1 MPDRLPTARA
11 RRLHRLLYSEHLAVT
26 LLQPLT
32 DATDDFDQE
41 TVFSMDGFDNSS
53 RLLQFSNLTVELGLE
68 DIICNQVL
76 YQPKAVVVKQQ
87 PVFFADGPVLPAAV
101 IIVIEDMM
109 HHETDTGFFF
119 WAQTFL

>member
-1 MPDRLPTARA
+1 MQHRLPFARA
-11 RRLHRLLYSEHLAVT
+11 RRLHCLFNSEHLAVT
-26 LLQPLT
+26 LVQPLT

-41 TVFSMDGFDNSS
+41 TVISMDGFDNSG
-53 RLLQFSNLTVELGLE
+53 RLLQLSNLTVELGLE

-87 PVFFADGPVLPAAV
+87 LVFFADGPVLPTAV